1 VRKDPNLG
9 NLRKS
14 AKFQPLLNKYDEPI
28 LNEGAIE
35 AFKSIF
41 SFGKSQNGGP

>member
-1 VRKDPNLG
+1 MRKDPNLG

-14 AKFQPLLNKYDEPI
+14 PKFQPLLNRYDEPI
-28 LNEGAIE
+28 LNEGAIK

-41 SFGKSQNGGP
+41 SFGKSQNDDL

>member
-1 VRKDPNLG
+1 MRKDPNLA

-28 LNEGAIE
+28 INEGAIK
-35 AFKSIF
+35 ALKSIF
-41 SFGKSQNGGP
+41 SFGAKDA